1 MNVAKFSYAYCVER
15 EILRLLFGLLY
26 SNGSIIFR
34 VLQNLILN
42 LINIIELILCTE
54 FVQIFLNY
62 KVSGFI
68 TFKEKHIFNHFF
80 KNTT

>member
-62 KVSGFI
+62 KVSGYY
-68 TFKEKHIFNHFF
+68 HF
-80 KNTT
+80 

>member
-1 MNVAKFSYAYCVER
+1 MNVAKFLYAYCVER

-62 KVSGFI
+62 KVSGYY
-68 TFKEKHIFNHFF
+68 HF
-80 KNTT
+80 